1 MQTKETLTL
10 RQSSFGS
17 KVDLPPKFMTKVAEC
32 GVLEGVLSFASHKQD
47 KAMKKSDGAKRQRI
61 TGKVDFRHLSHACPV
76 LPLSRTTHVSLP
88 FRSEGLKEVHKDISR
103 NITRCWLMP
112 TPSIQ

>member
-1 MQTKETLTL
+1 MAEICWGLQTKETLTL

-17 KVDLPPKFMTKVAEC
+17 KVELPPKFMNKVAEC

-61 TGKVDFRHLSHACPV
+61 TGMVFSSQAAL
-76 LPLSRTTHVSLP
+76 
-88 FRSEGLKEVHKDISR
+88 
-103 NITRCWLMP
+103 
-112 TPSIQ
+112 